1 MAVRPSPQPR
11 STSPELQEHTEP
23 AESLAELTGEIRGL
37 ADYVRSIDA
46 RTAELQKA
54 VGTKQ
59 RQTRPSAPQPEVTLT
74 RYATSALAL
83 VVLIVVAAAL
93 AGLDITLQSGVLGS

>member
-46 RTAELQKA
+46 R
-54 VGTKQ
+54 Q
-59 RQTRPSAPQPEVTLT
+59 RRTRPSAPQPEVTLT
-74 RYATSALAL
+74 RYATTALAL

-93 AGLDITLQSGVLGS
+93 AGLDITLHSGVLGS